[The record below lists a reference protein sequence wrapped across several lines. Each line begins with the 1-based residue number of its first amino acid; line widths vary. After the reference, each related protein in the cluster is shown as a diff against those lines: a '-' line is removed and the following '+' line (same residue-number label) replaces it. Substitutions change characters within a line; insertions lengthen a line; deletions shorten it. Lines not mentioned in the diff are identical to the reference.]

1 RKRGRSSLSRT
12 TWARSSRAARGSSG
26 WRPARSCGTATT
38 SRASSTS
45 TWPRPA
51 ASPATASARGCYLPP
66 GGEIPGAWLALR
78 ALEGQAHDGA
88 ALLAGLGDD
97 RAVLGDCQPP
107 DDVEADA
114 DAAEAAAVAR
124 LALHEPLEDPL
135 VVAWGDADA
144 LIFDVHLDQRAHG
157 AAAHR
162 DSPAGWRVLEGVLEQ
177 LADDDVRGHRV
188 AVGERQVVGHVGD
201 DLVL

>member
-1 RKRGRSSLSRT
+1 VLRGR
-12 TWARSSRAARGSSG
+12 
-26 WRPARSCGTATT
+26 
-38 SRASSTS
+38 
-45 TWPRPA
+45 
-51 ASPATASARGCYLPP
+51 
-66 GGEIPGAWLALR
+66 
-78 ALEGQAHDGA
+78 
-88 ALLAGLGDD
+88 
-97 RAVLGDCQPP
+97 QPP

-144 LIFDVHLDQRAHG
+144 LVFDVHLDHRAHG
-157 AAAHR
+157 AAAHG
-162 DSPAGWRVLEGVLEQ
+162 DGPAGRRVLEGVLEQ

-201 DLVL
+201 DLVLVGQRAERHDRRAEQCGEVERPVAHGQRVGASPRAEQQLLH